1 MDLTESPSYVRV
13 QNPPISAHASSLRLL
28 RRGASGAFV
37 VSVCGTGLG
46 FLANL
51 VIARVIGRDEYGIYA
66 LMFSWISV
74 LAVMAQAGQD
84 ISMIRFVPTY
94 IRNGAWGKIHGLR
107 RGVGALVLVISVC
120 VAIVG
125 CVVVNALGA
134 KHGQTWRDAF
144 YIGFV
149 LLPIWAQLQLS
160 GALHRAFKR
169 PVVMGMYQTI
179 ARPLLLIAQM
189 GIFAL
194 MLPRVTASWAAAAT
208 AVTALLAL
216 AGSALHISK
225 KWPPQARN
233 AKPEY
238 ELRQWVKVGSQLSLL
253 SIFNVAG
260 NRLDVLILGALMGS
274 ADVGPYFVAVRIASF
289 TLFAQQAINA
299 VLAPMIAELYDAKDI
314 GGLREITAR
323 ASRMGFAGAL
333 AVSVLFTWSG
343 PWILERFGH
352 GFGVAYVPLLVLL
365 WGFCAASAL
374 GEVGFMLSMTKY
386 QKQSVMFVVIGIVVN
401 CTAAI
406 LLVPRLGATGAAV
419 GAVLLLLVW
428 RVLAWRFVVKHLG
441 VDPSIFGMRRN
452 VVLQP

>member
-1 MDLTESPSYVRV
+1 MDLTESASYGRV
-13 QNPPISAHASSLRLL
+13 QNVPLSVHASSLRVL
-28 RRGASGAFV
+28 RRGASGAFI

-46 FLANL
+46 FVANL

-74 LAVMAQAGQD
+74 LAVMVQAGQD

-94 IRNGAWGKIHGLR
+94 IRNGAWGKVHGLR

-125 CVVVNALGA
+125 CVVVNALGE

-208 AVTALLAL
+208 AVTALLVRRREAAPL
-216 AGSALHISK
+216 AYIGGSMGTLIGADLLNLDKAQGLGAPVISIGG
-225 KWPPQARN
+225 A
-233 AKPEY
+233 
-238 ELRQWVKVGSQLSLL
+238 GTFDG
-253 SIFNVAG
+253 IFVTGVLA
-260 NRLDVLILGALMGS
+260 VLIA
-274 ADVGPYFVAVRIASF
+274 
-289 TLFAQQAINA
+289 
-299 VLAPMIAELYDAKDI
+299 
-314 GGLREITAR
+314 
-323 ASRMGFAGAL
+323 GFAGRP
-333 AVSVLFTWSG
+333 TRG
-343 PWILERFGH
+343 P
-352 GFGVAYVPLLVLL
+352 
-365 WGFCAASAL
+365 
-374 GEVGFMLSMTKY
+374 
-386 QKQSVMFVVIGIVVN
+386 
-401 CTAAI
+401 
-406 LLVPRLGATGAAV
+406 
-419 GAVLLLLVW
+419 
-428 RVLAWRFVVKHLG
+428 
-441 VDPSIFGMRRN
+441 
-452 VVLQP
+452 